1 MFAASPCSIVGL
13 MKMPERDRAP
23 GVIVMKARLSL
34 WSCKSGATT
43 IEYAMV
49 AALISVAAFV
59 VLGTIGSSVSGFFQ
73 SVASKL

>member
-1 MFAASPCSIVGL
+1 
-13 MKMPERDRAP
+13 MKMPERDRVP
-23 GVIVMKARLSL
+23 GVIAMQAWLSL
-34 WSCKSGATT
+34 SRCKSGATA

-59 VLGTIGSSVSGFFQ
+59 VIGTIGSSVSGFFQ